1 MRRLILGVLLVG
13 AFACRPKESS
23 PGRPAATPVTSASAS
38 ASAPA
43 SAVIAAPPVPGTT
56 FSFVGVFAPGV
67 TTHAFRLGRSVA
79 VSQSSEHGWS
89 VTTVSAARARVELTA
104 KLGAKRRTPNIQ
116 ILFVGGSAPDDA
128 WISVLDEVGFPALA
142 MDTWHVTGDA
152 VARTAKRYLAM
163 GALRPGQWVA
173 LPTHQGPVYL
183 YDQVPSKFEGLR
195 GKGALP
201 TVPADVHLL
210 DVAFLGDGRACG
222 LGVVEKPDAGTLSA
236 VLWLSGAD
244 NAARTLP
251 LGAVDDAEA
260 MRVVRGPG
268 GECVVVTP
276 GEGATTLARA
286 RGDALASVK
295 MDRRATLAT
304 AVPSGTL
311 WFYDDEKK
319 AMGRAELAKDP
330 IETAAFALPGGLA
343 DCTELTDVTSVV
355 ALDDD
360 DVWLTGQCWAGGKMR
375 GDALLHTE
383 PPGNV
388 DVWPAP

>member
-1 MRRLILGVLLVG
+1 MRRLILGVLLVD
-13 AFACRPKESS
+13 AFACRPKVSS
-23 PGRPAATPVTSASAS
+23 PGRPAAAPVTSASAS
-38 ASAPA
+38 ASA
-43 SAVIAAPPVPGTT
+43 VVAAPPSPGTT

-67 TTHAFRLGRSVA
+67 TVRAFHLGRAVA
-79 VSQSSEHGWS
+79 IAQSSDHGWS
-89 VTTVSAARARVELTA
+89 VTSVGPARARVELTA
-104 KLGAKRRTPNIQ
+104 KLGAKRRVPNVQ
-116 ILFVGGSAPDDA
+116 ILFVGGAAPDDA
-128 WISVLDEVGFPALA
+128 WISVLDEAGFPTLA

-152 VARTAKRYLAM
+152 ATRAAKRYLAV
-163 GALRPGQWVA
+163 GELRPAQWVA

-222 LGVVEKPDAGTLSA
+222 LGVVEKPDAGALSA

-244 NAARTLP
+244 DAARTLP

-276 GEGATTLARA
+276 GEATTTFARA
-286 RGDALASVK
+286 RGDALASVTV
-295 MDRRATLAT
+295 DRRATLAT
-304 AVPSGTL
+304 AVPSGAI
-311 WFYDDEKK
+311 WFYDDDKK
-319 AMGRAELAKDP
+319 AMGRAELAKAP
-330 IETAAFALPGGLA
+330 ETAAFALPGGLA
-343 DCTELTDVTSVV
+343 DCTEVTDVTSVV

-383 PPGNV
+383 PQGTV